1 MNHTELKLTS
11 PSFPEGGWIPRKHTC
26 RGENLSPRLE
36 LSGIHSGAKSLAVT
50 LDDASH
56 PIFPNYNH
64 WLIWNLPVWPVL
76 PEGIPQGEILSSPDG
91 AVQGLAYGKHKYAGP
106 KPPLR
111 FCHTYVF
118 TVYVLDCVCALPP
131 SSKKREFLK
140 AIQGHILQQT
150 ALSGKF
156 QSRRKEEK

>member
-1 MNHTELKLTS
+1 MNSTEFKLTS
-11 PSFPEGGWIPRKHTC
+11 PAFSEGGWIPQRHTC

-56 PIFPNYNH
+56 PIFPDYNH
-64 WLIWNLPVWPVL
+64 WLIWNLPVSPVL
-76 PEGIPQGEILSSPDG
+76 PEGLPQGETPSSPDG
-91 AVQGLAYGKHKYAGP
+91 AVQGLAYGKHQYAGP

-118 TVYVLDCVCALPP
+118 TVYVLDCVCDLPP
-131 SSKKREFLK
+131 SARKKDLLK
-140 AIQGHILQQT
+140 AIQGHVLQQA